1 MKNIII
7 IGAGTGGT
15 MIANKLYKALDK
27 KEWQITIIDPSEIHY
42 YQPGFLFIPFGIYSK
57 KDVEKPTKKF
67 LPKKINFICSE
78 VDSINPLDNTV
89 ILKNQNVL
97 SYDYLFVSSGTRLS
111 PEDTP
116 GLKDKLW
123 QVDIF
128 EFYTAEGAIALGQ
141 KLKNFKGGKLVM
153 SIVDLPF
160 KCPIAPIE
168 FVCLADEYLKKK
180 GIREKTEIIY
190 VTPLSGAF
198 TKPIASKMLNN
209 LLLSKNIK
217 IVPDF
222 YIEKIDNDNKKL
234 ISYDGRDVPFDLLV
248 IVPLN
253 KGADFIEK
261 SGLGDELNFVPVNM
275 HTLQVEKH
283 PNIFVLG
290 DAAAIPTSKAGSVV
304 HFAGEIVFKNFM
316 SIIKN
321 KNIIHS
327 IAQSVMLDFFRSH
340 QMLDFIVL
348 DGNHD
353 LSGKGEDVVS
363 ALKSLDNEPNVRRIY
378 EPTMIENMFIVPYSD
393 NMIDIIKKNS
403 SKYLISHFGLNEATF
418 NSGVSI
424 VSDISIKDLVGKYR
438 YVLLGHYHKPQ
449 EIIKDDIEIYY
460 TGSITQNDWGEKGE
474 EKRFLVVDTETD
486 SIKSVPTI
494 GYKKFF
500 DFQITNE
507 NKEDIIKKARQLKE
521 EGHSVK
527 ITKKE
532 EVNLA
537 DISEEFVVIDKT
549 EKDITNRGVNSTM
562 SMRDKLSRYV
572 EINGIPEEKRDIYL
586 QEALSIINSL
596 SERK

>member
-327 IAQSVMLDFFRSH
+327 FDGHANCFIEAGHGKATIIDFNYNTEPLPGKYPVPLFGPFSLLSVNRL
-340 QMLDFIVL
+340 
-348 DGNHD
+348 NHI
-353 LSGKGEDVVS
+353 GK
-363 ALKSLDNEPNVRRIY
+363 LLFKWLY
-378 EPTMIENMFIVPYSD
+378 WKF
-393 NMIDIIKKNS
+393 IIKGRYIPIS
-403 SKYLISHFGLNEATF
+403 SNMSTKGKKQMF
-418 NSGVSI
+418 N
-424 VSDISIKDLVGKYR
+424 
-438 YVLLGHYHKPQ
+438 
-449 EIIKDDIEIYY
+449 
-460 TGSITQNDWGEKGE
+460 
-474 EKRFLVVDTETD
+474 
-486 SIKSVPTI
+486 
-494 GYKKFF
+494 
-500 DFQITNE
+500 
-507 NKEDIIKKARQLKE
+507 
-521 EGHSVK
+521 
-527 ITKKE
+527 
-532 EVNLA
+532 
-537 DISEEFVVIDKT
+537 
-549 EKDITNRGVNSTM
+549 
-562 SMRDKLSRYV
+562 
-572 EINGIPEEKRDIYL
+572 
-586 QEALSIINSL
+586 
-596 SERK
+596 